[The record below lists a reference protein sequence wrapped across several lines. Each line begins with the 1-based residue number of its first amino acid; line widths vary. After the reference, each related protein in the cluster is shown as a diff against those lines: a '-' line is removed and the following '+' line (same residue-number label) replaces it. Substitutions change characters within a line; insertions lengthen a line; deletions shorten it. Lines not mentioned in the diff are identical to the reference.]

1 MVSLKALRFLFV
13 VASLFI
19 STFAVAEERYP
30 VGPNPNMTPGA
41 ICENSKTR
49 RYPEGIVYCERN
61 VNTADKRAIIKAYDD
76 QLGFSIQ
83 QMDRGEFKIDHFIPL
98 SIGGSNSKENL
109 WPQHRS
115 VYTITDPLEQVL
127 FEKISVAAI
136 TQAEAIR
143 VIREAKLNLDR
154 VPELI
159 DYVQAMQAP
168 AGQNGTQPAPAPEP
182 EVQQAVGF

>member
-1 MVSLKALRFLFV
+1 MVSKALRSMFV
-13 VASLFI
+13 VATLLV
-19 STFAVAEERYP
+19 STFAWSEERYP

-61 VNTADKRAIIKAYDD
+61 VSTADKNAIIKAYDE
-76 QLGFSIQ
+76 QLGYQIRE
-83 QMDRGEFKIDHFIPL
+83 MDRQEFKIDHFIPL

-115 VYTITDPLEQVL
+115 VYTITDPLETVL
-127 FEKISVAAI
+127 FAKISVAAI

-159 DYVQAMQAP
+159 DYVEGLQAP
-168 AGQNGTQPAPAPEP
+168 AGQQSVTEPVPQPEP
-182 EVQQAVGF
+182 QQAVGF